1 MKKAFLTAL
10 GTLAMLM
17 TIGGAVSPTLAQ
29 GGGCLSPNAIQQAIQ
44 SGEIQSWAAV
54 KRMAGIPSNFSEVS
68 AVEVCQR
75 GGGLYYSVSLV
86 SPSGEVQRV
95 ALNAVDGSR

>member
-1 MKKAFLTAL
+1 M
-10 GTLAMLM
+10 LA
-17 TIGGAVSPTLAQ
+17 IGGTISPAMAQ
-29 GGGCLSPNAIQQAIQ
+29 GGACLSPNAIQQAIQ

-54 KRMAGIPSNFSEVS
+54 KRMAGIPPNFSEVS

-75 GGGLYYSVSLV
+75 GGQLYYSVSLV